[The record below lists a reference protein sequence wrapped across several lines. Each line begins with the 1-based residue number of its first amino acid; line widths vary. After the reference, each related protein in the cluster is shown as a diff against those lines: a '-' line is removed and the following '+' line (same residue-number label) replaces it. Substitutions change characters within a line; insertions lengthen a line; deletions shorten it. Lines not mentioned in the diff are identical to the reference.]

1 MYEETAVI
9 REDTMPNWIEGTMK
23 LRGKREDIK
32 RFFDEGLEA
41 SSYAGEASDIKE
53 QVVDDSGNDYLDYAF
68 KDEPH
73 IAGTRRAFITDD
85 NVYME
90 DKEGIA
96 CVDVKQA
103 WAFDAGR
110 DSKDLDNWKAIS
122 DKYNIDIRL
131 FGIEMGMQFTQEII
145 ILRGRSPIEN
155 VRRYEDWDWEC
166 PFPNMGG

>member
-1 MYEETAVI
+1 
-9 REDTMPNWIEGTMK
+9 MPNWIKGTMK
-23 LRGKREDIK
+23 LRGKREDIR
-32 RFFDEGLEA
+32 RFFKEGLEA
-41 SSYAGEASDIKE
+41 SNWPKPEDRE
-53 QVVDDSGNDYLDYAF
+53 NQVIDDSGDGWLDF
-68 KDEPH
+68 SFRNEPH
-73 IAGTRRAFITDD
+73 IVGTRRAFITD
-85 NVYME
+85 NNAYME
-90 DKEGIA
+90 NEEGVV

-103 WAFDAGR
+103 WAFYAGR

-155 VRRYEDWDWEC
+155 VRQYEDWDWEC

>member
-1 MYEETAVI
+1 
-9 REDTMPNWIEGTMK
+9 MPNWIEGTMK
-23 LRGKREDIK
+23 LRGKREDIY
-32 RFFDEGLEA
+32 RFFKGGLDP
-41 SSYAGEASDIKE
+41 SSWAGETNKIEE
-53 QVVDDSGNDYLDYAF
+53 QVLDFSGEGYLSFGF

-73 IAGTRRAFITDD
+73 IKGTRRAFITDCD
-85 NVYME
+85 VYME
-90 DKEGIA
+90 GKEGIA

-145 ILRGRSPIEN
+145 ILRGRRPIVNEKQ
-155 VRRYEDWDWEC
+155 YEDWDWEC

>member
-1 MYEETAVI
+1 
-9 REDTMPNWIEGTMK
+9 MPNWIKGTMK
-23 LRGKREDIK
+23 LRGERKDIT
-32 RFFDEGLEA
+32 RFFREGLEP
-41 SSYAGEASDIKE
+41 SNWPKPEDRE
-53 QVVDDSGNDYLDYAF
+53 NQVVENGNDEYLDF
-68 KDEPH
+68 SFMNEPH
-73 IAGTRRAFITDD
+73 IKGTRRAFITDD

-131 FGIEMGMQFTQEII
+131 FGIEMGMRFTQEII
-145 ILRGRSPIEN
+145 ILRGRRPIVNEKQ
-155 VRRYEDWDWEC
+155 YEDWDWEC